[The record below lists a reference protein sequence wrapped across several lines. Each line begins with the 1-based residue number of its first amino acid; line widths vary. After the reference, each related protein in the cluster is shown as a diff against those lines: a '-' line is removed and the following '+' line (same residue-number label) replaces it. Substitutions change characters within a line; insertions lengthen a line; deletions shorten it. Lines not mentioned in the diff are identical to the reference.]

1 MVVLIHSAG
10 ATNLQAA
17 IVKGIQILIFEALV
31 SHGPTL
37 MQLGIIELIRHV
49 TRTRDIDAAMA
60 LFTVV
65 LVQGAEGRLLG
76 TGVTALVVEL
86 VYRAELGVVGAAVG
100 FCVVVLVQGAES
112 GLLGTGVGGR
122 VVELVLTAQ
131 TRFVVAL
138 PVPVVLV
145 DCAGIRDIL
154 AGVALLIV
162 ELLLGAELSLVPALM
177 LLLVVVLV

>member
-1 MVVLIHSAG
+1 M
-10 ATNLQAA
+10 
-17 IVKGIQILIFEALV
+17 
-31 SHGPTL
+31 
-37 MQLGIIELIRHV
+37 
-49 TRTRDIDAAMA
+49 
-60 LFTVV
+60 
-65 LVQGAEGRLLG
+65 
-76 TGVTALVVEL
+76 
-86 VYRAELGVVGAAVG
+86 
-100 FCVVVLVQGAES
+100 
-112 GLLGTGVGGR
+112 GGR

-131 TRFVVAL
+131 TRFIVAL